1 MSNPCDSPLYLA
13 HSEGSVLSCS
23 FCMNPRFDN
32 NETQVNW
39 EQMPLDVAAGVNFLK
54 NSRELLSPTVM
65 IPGFWGAKLDYSP
78 FFVIMAAT
86 EICMEG

>member
-1 MSNPCDSPLYLA
+1 
-13 HSEGSVLSCS
+13 
-23 FCMNPRFDN
+23 MNPRFDN

-39 EQMPLDVAAGVNFLK
+39 ERMPLDVAAGVNFLK